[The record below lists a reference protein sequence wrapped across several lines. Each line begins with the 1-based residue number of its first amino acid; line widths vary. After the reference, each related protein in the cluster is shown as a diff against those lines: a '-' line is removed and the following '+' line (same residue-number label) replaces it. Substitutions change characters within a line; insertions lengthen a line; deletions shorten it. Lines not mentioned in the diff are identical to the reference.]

1 MNFISHILHIS
12 QSIKDLIIFKRM
24 AQDFIK
30 NTITHSPIDRMT
42 AEQCLEHPYL
52 LGEER
57 KSHPIT
63 NKEIIQR
70 YKFI

>member
-1 MNFISHILHIS
+1 
-12 QSIKDLIIFKRM
+12 
-24 AQDFIK
+24 
-30 NTITHSPIDRMT
+30 MT

-63 NKEIIQR
+63 NKEII
-70 YKFI
+70 